1 MVVCA
6 ARNPVEVILA
16 DARRVSCWLHGPN
29 EDIPAGGTSDLE
41 REAIAVAEE
50 A

>member
-6 ARNPVEVILA
+6 AVSPVETTMVEG
-16 DARRVSCWLHGPN
+16 RRVSCWLHGPD
-29 EDIPAGGTSDLE
+29 ERIPEGGVSALE